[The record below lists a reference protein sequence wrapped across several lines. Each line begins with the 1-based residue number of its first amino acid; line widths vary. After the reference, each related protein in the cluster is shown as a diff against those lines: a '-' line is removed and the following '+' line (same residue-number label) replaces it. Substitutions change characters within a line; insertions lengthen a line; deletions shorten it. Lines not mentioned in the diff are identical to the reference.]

1 LVDGSTL
8 AGDTQVAGKDQVQFE
23 DDDLDG
29 IDDFDDEL
37 ESDGSNGDSLDIVE
51 KIKPY
56 EQSRVNARHEIEK
69 RNELKA
75 LNSELDEWDELFD
88 EDDL

>member
-1 LVDGSTL
+1 M
-8 AGDTQVAGKDQVQFE
+8 GKEDRAQFE
-23 DDDLDG
+23 DDELG
-29 IDDFDDEL
+29 TLDDFDDDSGFD
-37 ESDGSNGDSLDIVE
+37 ESPESREISAKEDESA
-51 KIKPY
+51 
-56 EQSRVNARHEIEK
+56 EQRRLAARREIER